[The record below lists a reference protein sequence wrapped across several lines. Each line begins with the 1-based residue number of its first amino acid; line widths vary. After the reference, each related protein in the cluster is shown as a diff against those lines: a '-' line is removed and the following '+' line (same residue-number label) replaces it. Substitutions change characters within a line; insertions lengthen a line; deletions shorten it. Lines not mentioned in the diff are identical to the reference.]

1 MNNIEKNHVYLMYS
15 IGILVLLP
23 LYILVG
29 PFLVQGILFD
39 DKTIWLLQESRDTYW
54 LYGASGGLL
63 ALFFF
68 LAFLF
73 VKHAKWLV
81 GTGVFIALF
90 FFSLGTFSY
99 QALGSESISWSAT
112 GTFKTNH
119 YSWDDVK
126 EVVLIL
132 PKQGEKHRMVFH
144 FNDGNELSMIRDHK
158 FTLQLYQ
165 FNHARREHDFPFT
178 VDRTNQYN

>member
-1 MNNIEKNHVYLMYS
+1 MNNVEKKHVYLMYA
-15 IGILVLLP
+15 IVTLVLLP

-29 PFLVQGILFD
+29 PFLFQGIFFD
-39 DKTIWLLQESRDTYW
+39 DKTIWLLQESPDTYW
-54 LYGASGGLL
+54 LYGISGVLL

-73 VKHAKWLV
+73 VRYAKRLV
-81 GTGVFIALF
+81 GVGVILALF
-90 FFSLGTFSY
+90 FFTLGTFSY

-112 GTFKTNH
+112 GTFKSNH
-119 YSWDDVK
+119 YSWEDVK

-132 PKQGEKHRMVFH
+132 PKDGEKHRMVFY

-165 FNHARREHDFPFT
+165 FNHARREYDFPYT
-178 VDRTNQYN
+178 VDRTNQFN